1 MMPPSAA
8 NGSKVATM
16 ASWYALMIQTDAA
29 GEVCRSAAMAGSA
42 VLAMAV
48 SRVASETASRMAGSA
63 RRCWGVR
70 GVSAAGLLGVVGVDT
85 ILFGSGRI
93 VRHDTG
99 Y

>member
-16 ASWYALMIQTDAA
+16 DNWYALMIHTDAA
-29 GEVCRSAAMAGSA
+29 GDVCRSAAMAGSA

-48 SRVASETASRMAGSA
+48 SRVASETASRMAVIA
-63 RRCWGVR
+63 RRCCGVR
-70 GVSAAGLLGVVGVDT
+70 GASAVGWFGFVGVDT
-85 ILFGSGRI
+85 ILFGGGRI